1 MHDMDGETRSRVDI
15 EAESGPESPLQ
26 PTPGPSS
33 PRRRFPIFSTTIIV
47 LVVGLALLTFW
58 GVRTVINA
66 IPTPGDIASVF
77 EPEPYEEIGP
87 ATITAIRDLAQ
98 LTTVETVQYTIV
110 EKGTDAGWLA
120 WARGD
125 SLRMFAVARIGAGV
139 DLAQLTVR
147 DIEVGDDGVVEL
159 TVPAATIQFVDPD
172 EDATQVLERDVGI
185 FTSGDPGLETDV
197 RRIADEVLVD
207 NAIDEGILDRAQTN
221 ARSVLSDFLMS
232 LGYTDVVVEFEEPP
246 ADSES

>member
-1 MHDMDGETRSRVDI
+1 MDNE
-15 EAESGPESPLQ
+15 PES
-26 PTPGPSS
+26 
-33 PRRRFPIFSTTIIV
+33 RFPSV
-47 LVVGLALLTFW
+47 LVTIVVLVIGLALLTFW
-58 GVRTVINA
+58 GVRTVISA

-87 ATITAIRDLAQ
+87 VTITAIRDLAQ

-110 EKGTDAGWLA
+110 EKGTDEGWLA

-147 DIEVGDDGVVEL
+147 DVSVDENGVVEL
-159 TVPAATIQFVDPD
+159 RVPAAEIQYADPD
-172 EDATQVLERDVGI
+172 EDATQILERDVGI
-185 FTSGDPGLETDV
+185 FTSGDPGLESDV

-207 NAIDEGILDRAQTN
+207 NAIDEGILERAEEN
-221 ARSVLSDFLMS
+221 AQSVLTDFLLS
-232 LGYTDVVVEFEEPP
+232 VGYTDVLVNFDDPVPT
-246 ADSES
+246 S